1 MKAEELKGLAEKSKA
16 KKLEQAI
23 EEIESRIIRNNEHG
37 INCFKITTDKY
48 SDDFYKI
55 DKWMVKPIIEHFRS
69 NGFKVEVKETYS
81 NDMRA
86 GLVVSTSP
94 DSVDID
100 ALSTKTTTM
109 PIMISGRPESIV
121 GIMLSYRTVPLTM
134 TPS

>member
-55 DKWMVKPIIEHFRS
+55 DKWMVKPIVEHFRN
-69 NGFKVEVKETYS
+69 NGFKVYIKGDKNGNEE
-81 NDMRA
+81 
-86 GLVVSTSP
+86 
-94 DSVDID
+94 
-100 ALSTKTTTM
+100 KTWKFN
-109 PIMISGRPESIV
+109 R
-121 GIMLSYRTVPLTM
+121 
-134 TPS
+134 

>member
-55 DKWMVKPIIEHFRS
+55 DKWMVKPIVEHFRN
-69 NGFKVEVKETYS
+69 NGFKVYIKGDKKRLRWLE
-81 NDMRA
+81 
-86 GLVVSTSP
+86 GLL
-94 DSVDID
+94 DIYD
-100 ALSTKTTTM
+100 PNEIITITWEL
-109 PIMISGRPESIV
+109 
-121 GIMLSYRTVPLTM
+121 
-134 TPS
+134 

>member
-69 NGFKVEVKETYS
+69 NGFKVYIKGDKKLFGWLEGLLDIYDPNEIITITWEV
-81 NDMRA
+81 
-86 GLVVSTSP
+86 
-94 DSVDID
+94 
-100 ALSTKTTTM
+100 
-109 PIMISGRPESIV
+109 
-121 GIMLSYRTVPLTM
+121 
-134 TPS
+134 

>member
-69 NGFKVEVKETYS
+69 NGFKVEVKGDKPFFRWLE
-81 NDMRA
+81 
-86 GLVVSTSP
+86 GLL
-94 DSVDID
+94 DIYD
-100 ALSTKTTTM
+100 PNEIITIKW
-109 PIMISGRPESIV
+109 EV
-121 GIMLSYRTVPLTM
+121 
-134 TPS
+134 

>member
-55 DKWMVKPIIEHFRS
+55 DKWMVKPIIEHFRN
-69 NGFKVEVKETYS
+69 NGFKVYIKGDKKRFGWLEGLLDIYDPNEIITITWEV
-81 NDMRA
+81 
-86 GLVVSTSP
+86 
-94 DSVDID
+94 
-100 ALSTKTTTM
+100 
-109 PIMISGRPESIV
+109 
-121 GIMLSYRTVPLTM
+121 
-134 TPS
+134 

>member
-55 DKWMVKPIIEHFRS
+55 DKWMVKPIVEHFRN
-69 NGFKVEVKETYS
+69 NGFKVYIKGDKKRLGWLE
-81 NDMRA
+81 
-86 GLVVSTSP
+86 GLL
-94 DSVDID
+94 DIYD
-100 ALSTKTTTM
+100 PNEIITITWEL
-109 PIMISGRPESIV
+109 
-121 GIMLSYRTVPLTM
+121 
-134 TPS
+134 

>member
-55 DKWMVKPIIEHFRS
+55 DKWMVKPIIEYFRS
-69 NGFKVEVKETYS
+69 NGFKVEVKGDKHFFGWLE
-81 NDMRA
+81 
-86 GLVVSTSP
+86 GLL
-94 DSVDID
+94 DIYD
-100 ALSTKTTTM
+100 PNEIITIKW
-109 PIMISGRPESIV
+109 EV
-121 GIMLSYRTVPLTM
+121 
-134 TPS
+134 

>member
-55 DKWMVKPIIEHFRS
+55 DKWMVNPIIEYFRS
-69 NGFKVEVKETYS
+69 NGFKVEAKGDKPFFGWLE
-81 NDMRA
+81 
-86 GLVVSTSP
+86 GLL
-94 DSVDID
+94 DIYD
-100 ALSTKTTTM
+100 PNEIITIKW
-109 PIMISGRPESIV
+109 EV
-121 GIMLSYRTVPLTM
+121 
-134 TPS
+134 